1 MSKTKKKL
9 VVSIITMLLIIVV
22 GDSVLA
28 YLTYV
33 IAHYAITEAT
43 TRGEWVVCALSMSLP
58 ILSVY
63 LTALLVQDVRDDVY
77 RLRWMK

>member
-9 VVSIITMLLIIVV
+9 VMSIVTMIMIIVG
-22 GDSVLA
+22 GDIVLA

-43 TRGEWVVCALSMSLP
+43 SNGEYVVCALSMSLP
-58 ILSVY
+58 VFTVY
-63 LTALLVQDVRDDVY
+63 LTALLVQEVRDDVY